1 MLTTVDIGWV
11 APERRL
17 DAGTARESILGQHRR
32 IRTLLERARV
42 VAEAALDGAPPSPDA
57 VASAIGDIRTTMEV
71 HLTFE
76 EKTLLPIL
84 RDDPPLGPARA
95 DRLLD
100 EHRRQ
105 RETLATLHREAC
117 RAPDGP
123 MLAAK
128 LAFLTS
134 WLLAD
139 MNEEERSLLIP
150 DVIRDDVVTVDQSD
164 G

>member
-1 MLTTVDIGWV
+1 MMTVDIGWV
-11 APERRL
+11 APEQRL

-32 IRTLLERARV
+32 IRALLDRARAI
-42 VAEAALDGAPPSPDA
+42 AEAALDGNPPSPDA

-84 RDDPPLGPARA
+84 RDDLPLGPARA

-100 EHRRQ
+100 EHQRQ
-105 RETLATLHREAC
+105 KQTLATLHHEASSY
-117 RAPDGP
+117 PDST

-134 WLLAD
+134 WLLTD
-139 MNEEERSLLIP
+139 MEEEERSLLIP
-150 DVIRDDVVTVDQSD
+150 EVIRDDVVTIDQSD